1 VKSLAQTVPA
11 IETATLA
18 RLLSLPPRARAE
30 IATALDSCEL
40 SQTAPLFTPFGGI
53 FLLWPHLPSVEPER
67 LPPGPGRPDGLLA
80 MLSLA
85 ALFGRSRS
93 ALTLQDSVVRSAFE
107 IDQRAT
113 LNELVSWFAQ
123 LPGNLFAG
131 QTKLVREASLPAIF
145 SEQRP
150 QHRMIRALGLSALAD
165 FALRLPGFG
174 AASLPFLRD
183 NLFGCGANV
192 LVTPDIVRAVVD
204 RPPLDVLLSISGLA
218 DRSVE
223 VCPGRRLELERAS

>member
-1 VKSLAQTVPA
+1 
-11 IETATLA
+11 
-18 RLLSLPPRARAE
+18 
-30 IATALDSCEL
+30 
-40 SQTAPLFTPFGGI
+40 
-53 FLLWPHLPSVEPER
+53 
-67 LPPGPGRPDGLLA
+67 